1 LVPSYTLGVVL
12 AAMLLDAVIGDPP
25 AVWRRIP
32 HPVVWI
38 GRLIG
43 ALESRLNVGP
53 MRRATGIVAMIVVVL
68 VAGLVGGAISSAL
81 MPFDWGWIIEAV
93 VMSIL
98 IAQKS
103 LLQHVR
109 AVMHPM
115 IAGDI
120 DTARSA
126 LGLIVGRD
134 TSNLDEAGIARAG
147 IETLAENASDG
158 VIAPIFWGALFGL
171 PGIMIYKAVNTAD
184 SMIGHRDE
192 RYGEFGWAAAR
203 LDDLLNLVPARLAGL
218 LISAAALVIPGASAT
233 GAVRI
238 MLRDARKHASPNAGY
253 PEAAAAGALGL
264 RLGGP
269 RVYDGVRDD
278 APWMG
283 DGRAEASAR
292 DIERATNLVVASF
305 VLAGIAVLILWMLTP
320 R

>member
-53 MRRATGIVAMIVVVL
+53 MRRAKGIVAMIVVVL

-81 MPFDWGWIIEAV
+81 MPFDWGWIVEAV

-115 IAGDI
+115 IAGDT

-134 TSNLDEAGIARAG
+134 TSNLDEAGIVRAG